1 MSLIYL
7 MSSIWV
13 KMIEIVSYGMIKII
27 IHFFRFYV
35 IEYRCDKIFLTFIK
49 VKKNINFNS
58 KCTAYRRW

>member
-7 MSSIWV
+7 MSSVWV

-49 VKKNINFNS
+49 VKKN
-58 KCTAYRRW
+58 